1 MAQTT
6 GAAQLRQLLAA
17 EKREEVEDPYGNTVG
32 NKWVEQSKHPA
43 AVEARRGG
51 EAVIAGRLQGTV
63 AYIVTVR
70 HSTSAAAITTD
81 HRFRDLR
88 SGATYNIR
96 TVIARP
102 RRDYIDFDVE
112 LGVADG

>member
-17 EKREEVEDPYGNTVG
+17 EKREEIDDGYGNTVG
-32 NKWVEQSKHPA
+32 AWVLQSEHPA
-43 AVEARRGG
+43 SVEARRGG
-51 EAVIAGRLQGTV
+51 ETVIAGRLQGTV

-96 TVIARP
+96 TAIARP